1 MEKVYDIVIIGGGPA
16 GLTSAIYAARANMD
30 VLVIAKEGVGSLIQA
45 HRIDNYPGFPDGISG
60 TDLHSKMKKQAERF
74 GAEFVLDTFLE
85 LDVSE
90 YPRVIKCAS
99 GNYKA
104 KSVILAAGW
113 PKNNAK
119 KLPGEQEMIGKGVS
133 YCATCDGFFTKNRV
147 VSVFGSG
154 KELAEEAL
162 FLTKYAKE
170 VLVYVNSDKMD
181 CDDEMLSMLETK
193 ENLKITL
200 NSKLLE
206 IKGSEYVE
214 TVVVDVAGEIKE
226 VNADY
231 AFLYLGTKSNAELY
245 ASFAKLDEEGY
256 IVTGE
261 DMACMVEG
269 VYAVGDI
276 RAKERRQVTTAV
288 ADGTIAAMVA
298 TAYVARKNKDS
309 DK

>member
-1 MEKVYDIVIIGGGPA
+1 MEKVYDIVIVGGGPA
-16 GLTSAIYAARANMD
+16 GLTSAIYASRAKMD
-30 VLVIAKEGVGSLIQA
+30 VLVIEKEGVGSLIQA
-45 HRIDNYPGFPDGISG
+45 HKIENYPGFPEGISG
-60 TDLHSKMKKQAERF
+60 IDLHSKMKKQAEKF
-74 GAEFVLDTFLE
+74 GSTFVKDVFLE

-90 YPRVIKCAS
+90 YPRVVKCS
-99 GNYKA
+99 GNNYKA

-154 KELAEEAL
+154 KELVEEAL
-162 FLTKYAKE
+162 FLTKFAKE
-170 VLVYVNSDKMD
+170 VLVYIDDNKID
-181 CDDEMLSMLETK
+181 CDDEMLSILENK

-206 IKGSEYVE
+206 IKGQDYVE
-214 TVVVDVAGEIKE
+214 TVVVDIDGDIREI
-226 VNADY
+226 NADY
-231 AFLYLGTKSNAELY
+231 AFLYLGTKSNEELY
-245 ASFAKLDEEGY
+245 ASFAKLDKEGY

-288 ADGTIAAMVA
+288 ADGTIAGMVA
-298 TAYVARKNKDS
+298 TAYIARKNKAS
-309 DK
+309 NN